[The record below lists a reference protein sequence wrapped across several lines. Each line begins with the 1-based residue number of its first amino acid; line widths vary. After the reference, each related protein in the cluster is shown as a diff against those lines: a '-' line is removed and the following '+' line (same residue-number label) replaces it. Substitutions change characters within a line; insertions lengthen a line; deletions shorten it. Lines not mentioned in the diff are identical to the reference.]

1 MKGNYADRSTYGGI
15 DLESDGVLVCTI
27 EKANQ
32 TITGLLEEENMGHLS
47 CIVVDELHMVRPFIF
62 AACGANP
69 SDLRHEHQRRQLGI
83 DIVSTW
89 HAHAD
94 ATFDH

>member
-47 CIVVDELHMVRPFIF
+47 CIVVDELHMVHPFISAVSVPTNSYG
-62 AACGANP
+62 AA
-69 SDLRHEHQRRQLGI
+69 SDDVLP
-83 DIVSTW
+83 
-89 HAHAD
+89 
-94 ATFDH
+94 